1 MGATLNGVPLG
12 RANRRRGEIEAVI
25 DGERRIL
32 CLTLAALAE
41 LETAFAVDDLTGL
54 AARFA
59 EGRLRAL
66 DLVRIIGAGLRG
78 GGNLL
83 SDEDVAAMSIEGGI
97 YAYARVVAELL
108 AATFGGA
115 EEMGSGGPGAPSA
128 PHAPNAPSAPSAAM
142 TSVGTEAQAD
152 NRAGGSAVK
161 GVAANP

>member
-1 MGATLNGVPLG
+1 MGRTLHGANVG

-66 DLVRIIGAGLRG
+66 DLARILGAGLRG
-78 GGNLL
+78 GGNVL
-83 SDEDVAAMSIEGGI
+83 SDEEVAAMSIEGGI
-97 YAYARVVAELL
+97 YAYARVVADLL

-115 EEMGSGGPGAPSA
+115 VDLGGGGPGAA
-128 PHAPNAPSAPSAAM
+128 SAAGAPM
-142 TSVGTEAQAD
+142 ASVASDAPAKNG
-152 NRAGGSAVK
+152 AGGSAVK
-161 GVAANP
+161 GMAANP